1 MIMNQDDAATTVL
14 RLITD
19 AIEENNKKLVNHQN
33 HLERLSTEIALIRN
47 RGKDLERARF
57 LASNATDL
65 LRAVC
70 ERLKAIST
78 TLDAKR

>member
-1 MIMNQDDAATTVL
+1 VKQDDAGTTVL

-19 AIEENNKKLVNHQN
+19 ALEENNKNLVNHQN

-47 RGKDLERARF
+47 RGKDLERAHF

-70 ERLKAIST
+70 ERLKTIST
-78 TLDAKR
+78 TLDAKY